1 MNAHRQLAPDR
12 PEAPGRL
19 RSFGVEHR
27 EAPGILKSTAPLSA
41 RFTLPDALRCSCHQE
56 LPHGFHTA
64 NWPAN
69 LDTFV
74 ELARDRPA
82 PATFAE
88 TYPFFPWLIVN
99 IPTFVKLSDE
109 QRAVP
114 LSPKPSH
121 AAITQP

>member
-1 MNAHRQLAPDR
+1 MSD
-12 PEAPGRL
+12 
-19 RSFGVEHR
+19 
-27 EAPGILKSTAPLSA
+27 
-41 RFTLPDALRCSCHQE
+41 RFTLPDALRRSCHQE
-56 LPHGFHTA
+56 LPPNRALGFHTA

-74 ELARDRPA
+74 ELARDRPN
-82 PATFAE
+82 PATFAA

-99 IPTFVKLSDE
+99 IPTFAKLSDE

-121 AAITQP
+121 APITQL